1 MYKIMTEF
9 GKWIRE
15 KRLDKEITLRKFA
28 KLINMPSYRWSK
40 IERGYSKFPYVIG
53 NLTDI
58 FQIKIISEVLNL
70 SEEDTKYM
78 EKLIRLHNI
87 TYDVILPP
95 DLYSILPT
103 IFCFSY
109 DKSLSEDKL
118 QELIETI
125 KQLYEKE

>member
-1 MYKIMTEF
+1 MTEF
-9 GKWIRE
+9 GKWVRE
-15 KRLDKEITLRKFA
+15 KRLDKEITLRKFST
-28 KLINMPSYRWSK
+28 LISMSSYRWSK
-40 IERGYSKFPYVIG
+40 IERGYSKFPYVMG
-53 NLTDI
+53 NLPDI
-58 FQIKIISEVLNL
+58 FLMKIISEVLEL
-70 SEEDTKYM
+70 SEEDYKHM

-95 DLYSILPT
+95 DLYSILPA

-125 KQLYEKE
+125 KQVYEKE